1 MEAVIRK
8 GPNGVFSRRT
18 AAEILTR
25 NQNAGTSVLRLIQ
38 CKVGIRFAGR
48 GATPVVEQEFSEP
61 GPFYALEELFGNDL
75 IGINVRP
82 IHAGNQAGVSGE
94 GVHRKMSKVENQMS
108 KE

>member
-75 IGINVRP
+75 VGIDVGAVERRDT
-82 IHAGNQAGVSGE
+82 AGMFAEGLHVS
-94 GVHRKMSKVENQMS
+94 
-108 KE
+108 